1 MKQFVSLIAVIS
13 TLTLS
18 PAALAAEQ
26 CDVEVKV
33 NGMVCDFCARA
44 LEKVFGER
52 EEVQDIKVDLDN
64 SSIHIVMEE
73 GETLDDATL
82 RQLITDSGYAINAI
96 DREC

>member
-1 MKQFVSLIAVIS
+1 MKQFISLIAVMS
-13 TLTLS
+13 TLMLS

-26 CDVEVKV
+26 CAVEVKV

-52 EEVQDIKVDLDN
+52 EEVQDIKVDLDK

-73 GETLDDATL
+73 GKTLDDATL
-82 RQLITDSGYAINAI
+82 RQLITDSGYAIDSI